1 VRQVKNEAIP
11 GLYKVSRAYN
21 LLKLRCK
28 TGRCVKTAWHKMRF
42 FKSLPLRRGISTA
55 IYTSK
60 STLSESPMAISH
72 VYAMDKY
79 PQKPCQVMVA

>member
-1 VRQVKNEAIP
+1 MSK
-11 GLYKVSRAYN
+11 
-21 LLKLRCK
+21 LLKLRFK
-28 TGRCVKTAWHKMRF
+28 TDRCVKTVWHRMRLF
-42 FKSLPLRRGISTA
+42 NSLPLGRGISTA

-72 VYAMDKY
+72 VCAVDKY